1 MHIRPMLLDLLLLLA
16 RSPGRIV
23 SKEEINRTIWGR
35 RFLAESALTRLVA
48 ELRAVLADDVRSPR
62 FIETVPKRGYRLLA
76 RVSREGSAAETPAQ
90 RLSVAVLPFTD
101 MAAERDLEYF
111 CDGLSEELTN
121 ALTRV
126 RSLRVIARTSAF
138 AFKGKAVDVREIGR
152 QLQVSA
158 IVEGCVQRSADR
170 LRITVQLVETA
181 DGSHLWSDRFDRRT
195 GDIFAIQDEIAQ
207 SVVSAL
213 RVKLPGLEEAGSVR
227 RHTHDLEGYD
237 LYLRGRYMAA
247 RRTPDGYAQAIRCFE
262 QALTL
267 DPAYALAYSALGAC
281 CCGSGF
287 IGYIAPWDA
296 FPKARAAAAKA
307 LELDPTLA
315 EAHGTLG
322 WVSWAYDWEWLA
334 SERHFLRA
342 EELSPA
348 DGMIRFWH
356 AMLLAALGRFDDA
369 HAEIERAWDLDPLS
383 LVIQT
388 NIGYVHFEAR
398 QYEEA
403 IARCSKVLE
412 MDPTFAL
419 ASFHLGRTYLVC
431 GNYGQAIATLEPAVR
446 DFPLAMAS
454 LAGAWAGVGR
464 RDRAQAILRELE
476 GMSTK
481 QYVGH
486 LAFSLVHRALGDT
499 DAGLDWM
506 EKAFD
511 AHEGVIALFG
521 VDPEMDQLRSNP
533 RFAALLQRL
542 KLPDQAGCA
551 APQ

>member
-1 MHIRPMLLDLLLLLA
+1 MLF
-16 RSPGRIV
+16 RS
-23 SKEEINRTIWGR
+23 
-35 RFLAESALTRLVA
+35 
-48 ELRAVLADDVRSPR
+48 
-62 FIETVPKRGYRLLA
+62 
-76 RVSREGSAAETPAQ
+76 
-90 RLSVAVLPFTD
+90 
-101 MAAERDLEYF
+101 
-111 CDGLSEELTN
+111 
-121 ALTRV
+121 
-126 RSLRVIARTSAF
+126 
-138 AFKGKAVDVREIGR
+138 
-152 QLQVSA
+152 
-158 IVEGCVQRSADR
+158 
-170 LRITVQLVETA
+170 
-181 DGSHLWSDRFDRRT
+181 
-195 GDIFAIQDEIAQ
+195 
-207 SVVSAL
+207 
-213 RVKLPGLEEAGSVR
+213 
-227 RHTHDLEGYD
+227 
-237 LYLRGRYMAA
+237 
-247 RRTPDGYAQAIRCFE
+247 
-262 QALTL
+262 
-267 DPAYALAYSALGAC
+267 
-281 CCGSGF
+281 
-287 IGYIAPWDA
+287 
-296 FPKARAAAAKA
+296 
-307 LELDPTLA
+307 TLA